1 MRNRNNKGFTL
12 IELLV
17 VVAIIGVLVGVGV
30 PAFQKFQEN
39 SKKTAMKAIHANA
52 VKVIASEMKKCTI
65 GETTFMTGTNR
76 SGSNYAQSCHTNSNT
91 MAARARDGYVNISK
105 DKNPWL
111 ATQYAVRSS
120 SGWTKGYTSI
130 YVSGANV
137 FIRSCW
143 SDSCGASD
151 RQQDSILAE

>member
-1 MRNRNNKGFTL
+1 MRNSYSKGFTL

-30 PAFQKFQEN
+30 PAYQKFQEN
-39 SKKTAMKAIHANA
+39 SKKTAMKAIHSNA

-76 SGSNYAQSCHTNSNT
+76 SGSNYQQSCHTNSST

-111 ATQYAVRSS
+111 GTQYAVRSS
-120 SGWTKGYTSI
+120 SGWQKGYTSV
-130 YVSGANV
+130 YTSGATV
-137 FIRSCW
+137 YIRSCW
-143 SDSCGASD
+143 ADSCSGTN
-151 RQQDSILAE
+151 RQQDTVLAE